1 MYGKLNDRITT
12 YLILVGSVEPRLQL
26 ADTHLVLVLED
37 ISGADRAGGLQLLVL
52 LQPGPECEGA
62 ARLEVEGDGDTVVTG
77 SEELGASQPGEGQ
90 HGQEVRPQLHH
101 HHVLAGVR
109 HGDGAVVPDPG
120 QLAAVT
126 READGVD
133 PTSAVLRVGELSHQ
147 ISHRHPAAP
156 GCGGRLVFDLPDVAG
171 VDANLEVRGPG
182 SEQDVVGVPVKTGHG
197 GLQRLLDVFRHPPV
211 VVFLV
216 VTHGD
221 DLCATP
227 HSELVLLGAPSAT
240 KRRDM
245 ICEG

>member
-1 MYGKLNDRITT
+1 MSC
-12 YLILVGSVEPRLQL
+12 VQPSLQL

-37 ISGADRAGGLQLLVL
+37 VPGADGPGGLQLLVL
-52 LQPGPECEGA
+52 LQPGPEGEGA
-62 ARLEVEGDGDTVVTG
+62 AAVQVEGDGDAVVAG
-77 SEELGASQPGEGQ
+77 GQDPGAGQPGQRQ

-101 HHVLAGVR
+101 HQVLRSVR

-133 PTSAVLRVGELSHQ
+133 PTSAILRVGELSHQ

-216 VTHGD
+216 ITHGD
-221 DLCATP
+221 DLGATP